1 MAAAT
6 DVLSI
11 CAAGDEAKVLE
22 AMSSLGHGSFAR
34 WRHPETQ
41 WTGLHAASK
50 AGHHH
55 IVEMLLKFG
64 ADPSAT
70 THHRSTALHIAAC
83 QGHKPVAEVLVR
95 QVHWPSTYC
104 YFLDE
109 RDNKGNTALHRA
121 AQHGKTGVGRML
133 INAGSDLY
141 AENDAGQTPIARARE
156 GDTGGHIALL
166 SLLALA
172 RGAHRDSPTKRM
184 KKSI

>member
-1 MAAAT
+1 MAAAAVFSPFARPATRPRCWRPCRQWAT
-6 DVLSI
+6 DL
-11 CAAGDEAKVLE
+11 
-22 AMSSLGHGSFAR
+22 SLGGGTG
-34 WRHPETQ
+34 TQ
-41 WTGLHAASK
+41 WTGLHAASE
-50 AGHHH
+50 AGHH

-141 AENDAGQTPIARARE
+141 AENDAGQTPSRARE

-172 RGAHRDSPTKRM
+172 QARTEIRRRRG
-184 KKSI
+184 